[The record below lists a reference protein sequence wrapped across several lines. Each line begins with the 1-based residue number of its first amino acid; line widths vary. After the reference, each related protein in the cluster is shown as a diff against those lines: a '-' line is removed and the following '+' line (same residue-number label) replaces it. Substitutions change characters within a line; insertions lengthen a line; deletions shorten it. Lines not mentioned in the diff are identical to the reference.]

1 MMRLSIKKI
10 ITNFFYLL
18 NGFIFFNKIFRII
31 AKISLSSI
39 KSVNCGDFLLKFY
52 TPNYVNDF
60 RISTFFSKEPETIN
74 WINNFENNSTF
85 LDIGSNIGIY
95 SCYAAMKKSCRVYA
109 IEPSVFNLELLSKNI
124 NLNKLNDNIF
134 IFPIAL
140 NNKNLISNFNMT
152 STEWGGALSTF
163 NQKYTF
169 DGSNFEDVFNYKT
182 LGFSLDN
189 LFDIFKLDNPKY
201 IKIDIDGFESLILEG
216 GSKVF
221 NLASEVLIE
230 IDEEH
235 KDKKK
240 YIENFLKNHQFKLN
254 EKSQSKLFANS
265 NYNKSFNQIWK
276 K

>member
-1 MMRLSIKKI
+1 MRLSIKKI

-18 NGFIFFNKIFRII
+18 NRFIFFNKIFRII

-74 WINNFENNSTF
+74 WINNFDNNSTF

-124 NLNKLNDNIF
+124 YLNKLNDNIF

-182 LGFSLDN
+182 LGLSLDN
-189 LFDIFKLDNPKY
+189 LFDIFKLDYPKY
-201 IKIDIDGFESLILEG
+201 IKIDVDGLESLILEG

-230 IDEEH
+230 IDDDH

-240 YIENFLKNHQFKLN
+240 YIENFLKKHQFKLS

>member
-1 MMRLSIKKI
+1 MRLIIKKI
-10 ITNFFYLL
+10 ITNLFYLL

-39 KSVNCGDFLLKFY
+39 KSVNCGDFILKFY

-74 WINNFENNSTF
+74 WINNFDNNSIF
-85 LDIGSNIGIY
+85 LDVGSNIGIY

-124 NLNKLNDNIF
+124 YLNKLNDNIF

-189 LFDIFKLDNPKY
+189 LFDIFKLDYPKY
-201 IKIDIDGFESLILEG
+201 IKIDVDGLESLILEG

>member
-1 MMRLSIKKI
+1 MRSSIKKI

-18 NGFIFFNKIFRII
+18 NEFIFFNKIFRII
-31 AKISLSSI
+31 TKISLSSI

-74 WINNFENNSTF
+74 WINNFDNKSIF

-109 IEPSVFNLELLSKNI
+109 VEPSVFNLELLSKNI
-124 NLNKLNDNIF
+124 YLNKLNDNIF

-182 LGFSLDN
+182 LGFGLDK
-189 LFDIFKLDNPKY
+189 LFDIFKLDYPKY
-201 IKIDIDGFESLILEG
+201 IKIDVDGLESLILEG

>member
-1 MMRLSIKKI
+1 
-10 ITNFFYLL
+10 
-18 NGFIFFNKIFRII
+18 
-31 AKISLSSI
+31 
-39 KSVNCGDFLLKFY
+39 
-52 TPNYVNDF
+52 
-60 RISTFFSKEPETIN
+60 
-74 WINNFENNSTF
+74 
-85 LDIGSNIGIY
+85 
-95 SCYAAMKKSCRVYA
+95 MKKSCRVYA

-124 NLNKLNDNIF
+124 YLNKLNDNIF

-189 LFDIFKLDNPKY
+189 LFDIFKLDYPKY
-201 IKIDIDGFESLILEG
+201 IKIDVDGLESLILEG

-254 EKSQSKLFANS
+254 EKSQSKSLANS

>member
-1 MMRLSIKKI
+1 MRLIIKKI

-31 AKISLSSI
+31 AKISFSSI

-74 WINNFENNSTF
+74 WINNFDNNSIF

-124 NLNKLNDNIF
+124 YLNKLNDNII

-182 LGFSLDN
+182 LGFCLDN
-189 LFDIFKLDNPKY
+189 LFDIFKLDHPKY
-201 IKIDIDGFESLILEG
+201 IKVDVDGLESLILEG

>member
-1 MMRLSIKKI
+1 MRLSIKKI

-74 WINNFENNSTF
+74 WINNFDNNSIF
-85 LDIGSNIGIY
+85 LDVGSNIGIY

-124 NLNKLNDNIF
+124 YLNKLNDNIF

-189 LFDIFKLDNPKY
+189 LFDIFKLDYPKY
-201 IKIDIDGFESLILEG
+201 IKIDVDGLESLILEG

-230 IDEEH
+230 IDEKH
-235 KDKKK
+235 IDKKK

-254 EKSQSKLFANS
+254 EKSQSKLSCDEFS
-265 NYNKSFNQIWK
+265 KQL
-276 K
+276 